1 MLYYSDLSITSM
13 YITLKR
19 CCTILIYQSLA
30 CISLLNDL
38 PPTMLRI
45 DKTMAGLLR
54 VVSEVTEVALQEN
67 AIKPDDAARKE
78 VIALAIVQELAKADT
93 EMAGLLRMIVTDV
106 GQKTIDERMMPVSWN
121 GVPIMHAT
129 VRDVYQQRMDGS
141 DTDDET
147 DDDEQSFLPQ
157 RDTRTV
163 ESQRVMHQVE
173 INLDVVRTQNVDF
186 LLKDLDFPLKNV
198 DLMIKTEW

>member
-1 MLYYSDLSITSM
+1 
-13 YITLKR
+13 
-19 CCTILIYQSLA
+19 
-30 CISLLNDL
+30 
-38 PPTMLRI
+38 MLRI